1 LQKEYYLPCGNIL
14 DVMTSPRLANHFLI
28 AMPKLADPNF
38 FQTVTL
44 VCEHNEEGALGIVI
58 NRPTDL
64 RLSELFDHLG
74 LTAATSEIADVTV
87 YAGGPV
93 QMDRGFV
100 LHQPLGRWETTLKVS
115 NEIGLTTSRDILA
128 AIATGEGPEKSLITL
143 GYAGWGPGQ
152 LEHEIASNAW
162 LTVSNDASI
171 VFDIPADKR
180 WQSAATKLGI
190 DLNLLAGD
198 AGHA

>member
-1 LQKEYYLPCGNIL
+1 
-14 DVMTSPRLANHFLI
+14 MTSPLFANHFLI

-74 LTAATSEIADVTV
+74 LTAATTEIADLTV

-100 LHQPLGRWETTLKVS
+100 LHQPLGHWETTLEVN

-128 AIATGEGPEKSLITL
+128 AIATGEGPEKSLRNPMLL
-143 GYAGWGPGQ
+143 GFFP
-152 LEHEIASNAW
+152 
-162 LTVSNDASI
+162 
-171 VFDIPADKR
+171 
-180 WQSAATKLGI
+180 
-190 DLNLLAGD
+190 DLRRLR
-198 AGHA
+198 